1 MEPILIATD
10 STHGDVCAITDF
22 TLDMV
27 VGHDKQDFTAYFEP
41 IGGVGG
47 GSLLY
52 IDGTEYGGVVD
63 DVTTDTESGLVACH
77 GRTWDGVLAC
87 KRIMPPDGS
96 AYRTVSGDANAVLR
110 SLVTLLGLGD
120 VFAAPTASSGITIS
134 NYKFDRFVDAY
145 SGITRMLASAGA
157 RLKTS
162 RVNGKTVIEAVAART
177 VTDEVD
183 SDLVDFMLTKTSRCV
198 NHLVCAG
205 NGEGTDRIIL
215 HLYANA
221 SGVVSQTQTFFGIDE
236 ITDFYDYSNADADEL
251 LAEGT
256 KRLQELQTQG
266 GVDITSIG
274 EGEWDIGDKLVARD
288 NRSGTT
294 VTAPIVGKTVKV
306 DSSTNWRLSV
316 EYEVGEASRTTSTPS
331 GSDARMVSGVKGNA
345 EQVYRFGDV
354 NLTPA
359 NIGAVNKAGDT
370 MTGDLVNAKPSSP
383 IFVVRDEADL
393 SETDN
398 GITSTHFPGFRA
410 YDARKRIISAFE
422 TPIYADGTTQAKFYV
437 RNYADAST
445 SHVGQQ
451 GMAIQMDKQ
460 GNVSWFVSE
469 PASFCSAINAVKKS
483 GDTVTGS
490 YSLKST
496 NLDRDG
502 ANPSSDT
509 IGNSIIKFVD
519 NNGEEIGRID
529 TIRRSSGRQDL
540 RLYSYNENS
549 SSQVQN
555 YFEIRTA
562 KDGTQSYLVG
572 NQAAFRTAIGIAD
585 SPTTTT
591 TISSVITAA
600 SGITIKSAAYAA
612 RNGVVNLTV
621 TFQRTATTTGTFTVG
636 TIVSGKRPAI
646 AMYAPTNS
654 TSLANAYITTGG
666 VVTCYAQSAT
676 SATGT
681 YGFSFSYLLP

>member
-96 AYRTVSGDANAVLR
+96 AHRTVSGDANAVLR

-134 NYKFDRFVDAY
+134 GYSFDRFVDAY

-162 RVNGKTVIEAVAART
+162 RVDGKTVIEAVAART

-183 SDLVDFMLTKTSRCV
+183 SDLVDFLLTKTSRCV

-221 SGVVSQTQTFFGIDE
+221 SGVVSQTQTLFGIDE

-306 DSSTNWRLSV
+306 DSSTNWQLSV

-370 MTGDLVNAKPSSP
+370 MTGSLYFINNEIDRDAAAPSSKQYGQKMAVWKDADGES
-383 IFVVRDEADL
+383 IGYIQAVRNTDGRIGLQITPVHEKSDGSNAYGALTVYVDNTGVTTYGVNNPANFRSAIGL
-393 SETDN
+393 SDTPSSTSTVSN
-398 GITSTHFPGFRA
+398 ICTAGSNVTITSANFANWGKVATLNIAF
-410 YDARKRIISAFE
+410 KR
-422 TPIYADGTTQAKFYV
+422 TD
-437 RNYADAST
+437 
-445 SHVGQQ
+445 
-451 GMAIQMDKQ
+451 
-460 GNVSWFVSE
+460 
-469 PASFCSAINAVKKS
+469 
-483 GDTVTGS
+483 
-490 YSLKST
+490 
-496 NLDRDG
+496 
-502 ANPSSDT
+502 
-509 IGNSIIKFVD
+509 
-519 NNGEEIGRID
+519 
-529 TIRRSSGRQDL
+529 
-540 RLYSYNENS
+540 
-549 SSQVQN
+549 
-555 YFEIRTA
+555 
-562 KDGTQSYLVG
+562 
-572 NQAAFRTAIGIAD
+572 
-585 SPTTTT
+585 
-591 TISSVITAA
+591 
-600 SGITIKSAAYAA
+600 
-612 RNGVVNLTV
+612 
-621 TFQRTATTTGTFTVG
+621 TTTGTFNIG

-646 AMYAPTNS
+646 TTYGRATS
-654 TSLANAYITTGG
+654 TAIIWVSVQSGGTVQAYANA
-666 VVTCYAQSAT
+666 AT
-676 SATGT
+676 SASAT
-681 YGFSFSYLLP
+681 YYCSFTYVLA